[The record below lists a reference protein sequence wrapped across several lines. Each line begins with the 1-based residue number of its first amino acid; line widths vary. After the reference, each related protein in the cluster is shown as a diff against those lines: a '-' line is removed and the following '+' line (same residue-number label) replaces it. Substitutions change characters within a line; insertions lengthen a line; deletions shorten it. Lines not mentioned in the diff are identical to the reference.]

1 MLSAFPRQKSAKT
14 ALLYLALITHQ
25 VWASQVVLVVKNM
38 PVNAGDVREVGSI
51 PGSASSPGEGYGN
64 PLQYNCL
71 ENSTDR
77 GVWWATAHS
86 VVKSWTRLK
95 LLSMHELMHTPS
107 VYDVRD
113 LIRFSGKPGGQT
125 LIFISQRRT
134 CNTQRHY
141 VTGVNL

>member
-77 GVWWATAHS
+77 GVWWATIHRIA
-86 VVKSWTRLK
+86 KSWTRL
-95 LLSMHELMHTPS
+95 S
-107 VYDVRD
+107 D
-113 LIRFSGKPGGQT
+113 
-125 LIFISQRRT
+125 
-134 CNTQRHY
+134 
-141 VTGVNL
+141 